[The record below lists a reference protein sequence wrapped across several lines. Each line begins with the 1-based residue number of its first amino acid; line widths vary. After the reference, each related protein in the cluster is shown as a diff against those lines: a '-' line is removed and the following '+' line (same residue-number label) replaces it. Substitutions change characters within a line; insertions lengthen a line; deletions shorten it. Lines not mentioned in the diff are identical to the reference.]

1 MIGVKIQRIM
11 AESRSIFQFKQFQLA
26 HGNPGLKITT
36 EACLFGAWA
45 QQFAAGNVLDI
56 GTGCGLLACMIAQ
69 ENPTCTITG
78 LEIQAD
84 VAVLAR
90 ENVLNLPYSIEIIT
104 ESIQSFAD
112 HFDFIISN
120 PPFFMDHLAN
130 PNASKQIAMHTDR
143 LSLAELAEGISKN
156 LNPDGQFAVLY
167 PPFGMKQFE
176 LEANKLGLFINHVL
190 EVKHQSDRETLRVMA
205 LGSHHAGM
213 QKREIIC
220 IKNPDQTYTAEFSN
234 LLKPYYLI
242 FD

>member
-1 MIGVKIQRIM
+1 M
-11 AESRSIFQFKQFQLA
+11 AESRSIFQFKKFQLA

-45 QQFAAGNVLDI
+45 QQFASGKVLDI
-56 GTGCGLLACMIAQ
+56 GTGCGLLAQ
-69 ENPTCTITG
+69 ENPNYTLTG

-84 VAVLAR
+84 LAVLAR
-90 ENVLNLPYSIEIIT
+90 ENVVNLPYSIEIIT
-104 ESIQSFAD
+104 ESIQRFVD

-130 PNASKQIAMHTDR
+130 PNASKQIAMHTDH
-143 LSLAELAEGISKN
+143 LSPAELAEGISKN

-176 LEANKLGLFINHVL
+176 VEAKKLGLFINHLV
-190 EVKHQSDRETLRVMA
+190 EVKHQKDRETLRVMA
-205 LGSHHAGM
+205 LGSRHIGV
-213 QKREIIC
+213 QKREMIC
-220 IKNPDQTYTAEFSN
+220 IKNPDQSYTAEFIH

>member
-1 MIGVKIQRIM
+1 M

-45 QQFAAGNVLDI
+45 QQFASGKVLDI

-69 ENPTCTITG
+69 ENPTCSVIG
-78 LEIQAD
+78 IEIQTD
-84 VAVLAR
+84 VGVLAR

-104 ESIQSFAD
+104 ESIQRFAD
-112 HFDFIISN
+112 QFDFIISN

-130 PNASKQIAMHTDR
+130 PNASKQIAMHTDL
-143 LSLAELAEGISKN
+143 LSPAELAEGISKN
-156 LNPDGQFAVLY
+156 LNPEGQFAVLY

-176 LEANKLGLFINHVL
+176 VEAKKLGLFINHLV
-190 EVKHQSDRETLRVMA
+190 EVKHQKDRETLRIMA
-205 LGSHHAGM
+205 LGSRHSGT
-213 QKREIIC
+213 QKREMIC
-220 IKNPDQTYTAEFSN
+220 IKNPDQSYTAEFIQ

>member
-1 MIGVKIQRIM
+1 M

-45 QQFAAGNVLDI
+45 QQFASGKVLDI

-69 ENPTCTITG
+69 ENPTCSVTG
-78 LEIQAD
+78 IEIQTD
-84 VAVLAR
+84 VGVLAR

-104 ESIQSFAD
+104 ESIQRFAD
-112 HFDFIISN
+112 QFDFIISN

-130 PNASKQIAMHTDR
+130 PNASKQIAMHTDL
-143 LSLAELAEGISKN
+143 LSPAELAEGISKN

-167 PPFGMKQFE
+167 PPFGIKQFE
-176 LEANKLGLFINHVL
+176 VEAKKLGLFINHLV
-190 EVKHQSDRETLRVMA
+190 EVKHQKDRETLRIMA
-205 LGSHHAGM
+205 LGSHHSGT
-213 QKREIIC
+213 QKREMIC
-220 IKNPDQTYTAEFSN
+220 IKNPDQSYTAEFIQ
-234 LLKPYYLI
+234 LVKPYYLI

>member
-1 MIGVKIQRIM
+1 MKILRIM

-45 QQFAAGNVLDI
+45 QQFASGNVLDI

-69 ENPTCTITG
+69 ENPACTLTG
-78 LEIQAD
+78 LEIQQD
-84 VAVLAR
+84 VGVLAR
-90 ENVLNLPYSIEIIT
+90 ENVVNLPYSIEIIT
-104 ESIQSFAD
+104 DSIQTFTGQ
-112 HFDFIISN
+112 FDFIISN
-120 PPFFMDHLAN
+120 PPFFIDHLPN
-130 PNASKQIAMHTDR
+130 PNASKQIAMHADS
-143 LSLAELAEGISKN
+143 LSPAELAQGISKN

-176 LEANKLGLFINHVL
+176 LEANKLGLFFNQVV
-190 EVKHQSDRETLRVMA
+190 EVKHEHDRETLRVMA
-205 LGSHHAGM
+205 LGSRHVGDL
-213 QKREIIC
+213 KSEILC
-220 IKNPDQTYTAEFSN
+220 IKNTDQSYTAEFKQ

>member
-1 MIGVKIQRIM
+1 M

-45 QQFAAGNVLDI
+45 QQFASGNVLDI

-69 ENPTCTITG
+69 ENPSCTITG
-78 LEIQAD
+78 LEIQVD
-84 VAVLAR
+84 VGVLAR

-104 ESIQSFAD
+104 ESIQRFAD
-112 HFDFIISN
+112 QFDFIISN

-130 PNASKQIAMHTDR
+130 PNASKQIAMHTDH
-143 LSLAELAEGISKN
+143 LSPAELSEGISKN
-156 LNPDGQFAVLY
+156 LNQDGQFAVLY

-176 LEANKLGLFINHVL
+176 VEAKKLGLFINHLV
-190 EVKHQSDRETLRVMA
+190 EVKHQKDRETLRVMA
-205 LGSHHAGM
+205 LGSRCAGV
-213 QKREIIC
+213 QKREMIC
-220 IKNPDQTYTAEFSN
+220 IKNPDQSYTLEFIH

>member
-1 MIGVKIQRIM
+1 M

-45 QQFAAGNVLDI
+45 QQFASGKVLDI

-69 ENPTCTITG
+69 ENPTCSVTG
-78 LEIQAD
+78 IEIQTD
-84 VAVLAR
+84 VGVLAR

-104 ESIQSFAD
+104 ESIQRFAD
-112 HFDFIISN
+112 QFEFIISN

-130 PNASKQIAMHTDR
+130 PNASKQIAMHTDL
-143 LSLAELAEGISKN
+143 LSPAELAEGISKN
-156 LNPDGQFAVLY
+156 LNPEGQFAVLY

-176 LEANKLGLFINHVL
+176 VEAKKLGLFINHLV
-190 EVKHQSDRETLRVMA
+190 EVKHQKDRETLRIMA
-205 LGSHHAGM
+205 LGSHHSGT
-213 QKREIIC
+213 QKREMIC
-220 IKNPDQTYTAEFSN
+220 IKNPDQSYTAEFIQ
-234 LLKPYYLI
+234 LVKPYYLI